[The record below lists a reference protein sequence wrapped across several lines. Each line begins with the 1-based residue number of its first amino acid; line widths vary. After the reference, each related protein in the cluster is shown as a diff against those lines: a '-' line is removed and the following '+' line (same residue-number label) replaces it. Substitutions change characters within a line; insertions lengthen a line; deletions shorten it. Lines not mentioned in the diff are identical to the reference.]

1 MNINKA
7 LKTEYYRPH
16 QLIKHEHI
24 CIYLFINCFWID
36 IWITSLLNWY
46 LCTFSCCHLH
56 HKTPSNFEHLET
68 SPVFAIPTSP
78 SKPQKYYAW
87 DCVRLQQHHREEKQA
102 LLWGRAVWRAWIT
115 EDIYYMRYL
124 SQTPKEVKESWHSSD
139 KRIRGGKKVA
149 SSSKILRQEHGIIV
163 DK

>member
-36 IWITSLLNWY
+36 IWISSLLNWY
-46 LCTFSCCHLH
+46 LCKFSCCHLH

-78 SKPQKYYAW
+78 SKPQKYYPRDGLCQTTTAVQRREAGTAVGACSLKSLNHRRPLCPW
-87 DCVRLQQHHREEKQA
+87 GTWVKPQKRLRRVDISQIREF
-102 LLWGRAVWRAWIT
+102 V
-115 EDIYYMRYL
+115 
-124 SQTPKEVKESWHSSD
+124 
-139 KRIRGGKKVA
+139 GKKK
-149 SSSKILRQEHGIIV
+149 SSLKFKDS
-163 DK
+163 